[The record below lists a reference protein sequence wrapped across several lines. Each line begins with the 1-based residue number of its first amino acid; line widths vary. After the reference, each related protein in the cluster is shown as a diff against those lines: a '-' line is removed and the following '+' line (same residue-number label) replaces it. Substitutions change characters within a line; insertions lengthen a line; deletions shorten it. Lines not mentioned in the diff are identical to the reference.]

1 MKKTEKIFQPMM
13 IGNIEIKNRIAMAP
27 MGIMGLGTPDG
38 GFSKRAINYY
48 VERAKGDVGLIITS
62 VSKIE
67 NEIERFSM
75 PSFPCVTMNPM
86 HFISTASE
94 LTERVHSYG
103 SKIFLQLAIGFGR
116 VAAPQMLIDR
126 PIAPSAIPNYW
137 DPTVTCRELTTE
149 EVESLVKKAGESAEI
164 AAASGFDGVEI
175 HAVHEGYLLDQFTI
189 ELFNRRRDKYG
200 GTLEGRLNFPI
211 EIVKEIKKRVGRSFP
226 VSLRYSIKSYI
237 KDWNQG
243 GLPDEKF
250 EERGRDIDE
259 GLKVAKILEKAGYD
273 AFDADGGS
281 YDAWYWAHPPVYQ
294 KHGCY
299 LPLTEKLKEVVSVP
313 VLVAGRLDIPDL
325 AKKVL
330 NDGKAADMIVIGRG
344 LLADPYWP
352 KKVLR
357 GETKRIRP
365 CIGCQDGCLGRIFIG
380 RPLSCA
386 VNPACGRED
395 EYGIKK
401 SSISKKVM
409 VIGGGVAGMEAA
421 RVSTIRGHK
430 VTLYERSDK
439 LGGHLIEAS
448 VPEFKNDVERLL
460 KWYENE
466 LKELKVNIKLDTEVM
481 PKMVLDNKDDVVI
494 VATGSSPLIPAI
506 DGIDSKNVI
515 TAIDALLGSKPVG
528 NNVLVVGG
536 GLIGCETALW
546 LADHGKSVMIVDALG
561 DLMIAGLPICHAN
574 RTMLIDL
581 LKYKKV
587 NILANTS
594 LDRISDNEVVI
605 IDKNFNKKTISS
617 VDTVILA
624 TGLKP
629 NNDFY
634 KSLIGKIPNIYA
646 IGDARKPQNIMYSIW
661 DAYELCREL

>member
-1 MKKTEKIFQPMM
+1 
-13 IGNIEIKNRIAMAP
+13 
-27 MGIMGLGTPDG
+27 
-38 GFSKRAINYY
+38 
-48 VERAKGDVGLIITS
+48 
-62 VSKIE
+62 
-67 NEIERFSM
+67 
-75 PSFPCVTMNPM
+75 
-86 HFISTASE
+86 
-94 LTERVHSYG
+94 
-103 SKIFLQLAIGFGR
+103 
-116 VAAPQMLIDR
+116 
-126 PIAPSAIPNYW
+126 
-137 DPTVTCRELTTE
+137 
-149 EVESLVKKAGESAEI
+149 
-164 AAASGFDGVEI
+164 
-175 HAVHEGYLLDQFTI
+175 
-189 ELFNRRRDKYG
+189 
-200 GTLEGRLNFPI
+200 
-211 EIVKEIKKRVGRSFP
+211 
-226 VSLRYSIKSYI
+226 
-237 KDWNQG
+237 
-243 GLPDEKF
+243 
-250 EERGRDIDE
+250 
-259 GLKVAKILEKAGYD
+259 
-273 AFDADGGS
+273 
-281 YDAWYWAHPPVYQ
+281 
-294 KHGCY
+294 
-299 LPLTEKLKEVVSVP
+299 
-313 VLVAGRLDIPDL
+313 
-325 AKKVL
+325 
-330 NDGKAADMIVIGRG
+330 
-344 LLADPYWP
+344 
-352 KKVLR
+352 
-357 GETKRIRP
+357 
-365 CIGCQDGCLGRIFIG
+365 
-380 RPLSCA
+380 
-386 VNPACGRED
+386 
-395 EYGIKK
+395 
-401 SSISKKVM
+401 M